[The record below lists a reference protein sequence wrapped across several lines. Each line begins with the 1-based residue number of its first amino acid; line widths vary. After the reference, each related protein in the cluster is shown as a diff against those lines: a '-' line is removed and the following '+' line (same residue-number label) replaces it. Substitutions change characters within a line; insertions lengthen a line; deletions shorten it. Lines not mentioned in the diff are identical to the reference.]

1 MRERMNAVKRLQAL
15 ALAEKRHIIGLVIS
29 AIMIGLSILAQAY
42 LIVDVVDRV
51 FLKNES
57 FEAIVPALGWLVLA
71 LLVRALFGYVS
82 GRIGASLS
90 EKAKQSLRLQLLER
104 YASSPV
110 ESSLSG
116 QSGKKVSVFMDAVD
130 EVDAYFSQYWPQ
142 VIQTSIIPLLILVV
156 VFSQH
161 WISGVIM
168 MVTAP
173 FIPLFFI
180 IIGIATQKKSEE
192 QMEKMN
198 QFSGKFLDV
207 LQGLTTLKLYNRTE
221 REAEAI
227 EKSSL
232 DFRDAT
238 MVVLK
243 TAFLSGLMLEFISM
257 LSTGVVA
264 LEVALQMVVW
274 EQLTFFSGFLILV
287 LAPEYYLA
295 IKDLGGAFHT
305 GRGSMGA
312 ADRVFEV
319 IDAPDEQRKW
329 GTKRLDSH
337 AVSLELEDVSFEYE
351 GGRFTLQSLSGHI
364 PEGSHLA
371 LVGAS
376 GSGKTTVLNV
386 LSGLLN
392 PKTGR
397 VLIDGE
403 PLESF
408 GEASWYGN
416 IAYISQNP
424 YLFAGTLADNIALGE
439 VVDETVLLEAAD
451 AAGLTEVI
459 AHLPDGI
466 WTELGEGGYGLSGG
480 ERQRLALARAFLKR
494 PGILLFDEPTTGLD
508 LKTERIV
515 RRSIEELSREA
526 TLITVAHRLHTIKEA
541 DNIWFMED
549 GRRIA
554 EGTHEQLLNVPQY
567 AELFT
572 IQKGVRG

>member
-1 MRERMNAVKRLQAL
+1 MNAVKRLQAL
-15 ALAEKRHIIGLVIS
+15 AFAERGHIIGLVLS
-29 AIMIGLSILAQAY
+29 ALMIGLSILAQAY
-42 LIVDVVDRV
+42 LIVDIVDRI

-57 FEAIVPALGWLVLA
+57 FEAIIPALLWLVVA
-71 LLVRALFGYVS
+71 LLARALFGYIS

-90 EKAKQSLRLQLLER
+90 EKAKQTLRLQLLDR
-104 YASSPV
+104 YATSPV
-110 ESSLSG
+110 ESSLTG

-221 REAEAI
+221 QEAKAI

-274 EQLTFFSGFLILV
+274 ENLTFFSGFLILV

-295 IKDLGGAFHT
+295 IKDLGSAFHT

-312 ADRVFEV
+312 ADRIFEV
-319 IDAPDEQRKW
+319 LDSPDDRIEW
-329 GTKRLDSH
+329 GTKSLGSRTPD
-337 AVSLELEDVSFEYE
+337 LELQDVSFEYA
-351 GGRFTLQSLSGHI
+351 GGRFSLQPLSGRI
-364 PEGSHLA
+364 ASGTHLA

-386 LSGLLN
+386 ISGLLQV
-392 PKTGR
+392 KSGR
-397 VLIDGE
+397 VLVDGE
-403 PLESF
+403 PLHTFDES
-408 GEASWYGN
+408 AWYGN

-424 YLFAGTLADNIALGE
+424 YLFAGTLADNISLG
-439 VVDETVLLEAAD
+439 EAAD
-451 AAGLTEVI
+451 ERKLHEAVEAAGLSEVI
-459 AHLPDGI
+459 SHLPNGI
-466 WTELGEGGYGLSGG
+466 WTELGEGGFGLSGG
-480 ERQRLALARAFLKR
+480 ERQRLALARAFFKR

-515 RRSIEELSREA
+515 RRSIEELSKGA

-541 DNIWFMED
+541 DTIWFMDD
-549 GRRIA
+549 GKRIA
-554 EGTHEQLLNVPQY
+554 EGTHEALLAVPEY
-567 AELFT
+567 AELFAL
-572 IQKGVRG
+572 QKGVSR